1 MVIGLG
7 PIGGNIGAHLAQL
20 GQEVYG
26 YDFNTERVREWS
38 EETASPAGS
47 DLATLDWPSVDSV
60 HVAVRLADQVS
71 SVFTAL
77 QDHTARPLT
86 VFVHTTLAP
95 ADARKIMSSARGNWR
110 VFEAPVS
117 GGPQGA
123 RQGSMTIF
131 LAGPATVPAED
142 RLLADISG
150 RVFRM
155 ESYGQPALVKLLN
168 NALATYNL
176 AATARM
182 LNLSAEHGVP
192 AKDLFEV
199 IGVSTGQSW
208 MSDNLV
214 DVQYDLLLKD
224 VGLLRGELGS
234 LPAANL
240 DDDVEQAILQARAL
254 LGADESVSA
263 CADEMMDDERRVAGA
278 RGPVPL
284 AVVRSALPPGE

>member
-1 MVIGLG
+1 MHLVIGLG

-47 DLATLDWPSVDSV
+47 DLAALDWPSVDSV

-71 SVFTAL
+71 SVFEAL
-77 QDHTARPLT
+77 RNHTARPLT

-95 ADARKIMSSARGNWR
+95 GDARKIMSSAPDNWR

-123 RQGSMTIF
+123 RHGSMTIF
-131 LAGPATVPAED
+131 LAGPDATPAED
-142 RLLADISG
+142 RLLTDISG

-176 AATARM
+176 ASTARM
-182 LNLSAEHGVP
+182 LTLAEQLGMP
-192 AKDLFEV
+192 AKGLFDV

-224 VGLLRGELGS
+224 VGLLRGEIGS
-234 LPAANL
+234 LPAGGL

-254 LGADESVSA
+254 LDT
-263 CADEMMDDERRVAGA
+263 
-278 RGPVPL
+278 
-284 AVVRSALPPGE
+284 

>member
-1 MVIGLG
+1 MQLVIGLG
-7 PIGGNIGAHLAQL
+7 PIGGNIGAHLAGL

-26 YDFNTERVREWS
+26 YDFNLDRVREWS
-38 EETASPAGS
+38 EENKSQAGNDMSAVNWPAV
-47 DLATLDWPSVDSV
+47 TSV
-60 HVAVRLADQVS
+60 HIAVRLADQVL
-71 SVFTAL
+71 SVFDAL
-77 QDHTARPLT
+77 KEHTQQPLT

-95 ADARKIMSSARGNWR
+95 QDARRIFSSAPGNWR
-110 VFEAPVS
+110 AFEAPVS

-131 LAGPATVPAED
+131 LAGPAPTDAED
-142 RLLADISG
+142 KLLADISG

-182 LNLSAEHGVP
+182 LNLAAEHGVP

-199 IGVSTGQSW
+199 IGVSTGHSW
-208 MSDNLV
+208 MSDNLI

-224 VGLLRGELGS
+224 VGLLRGELGT
-234 LPAANL
+234 LPTGDLN
-240 DDDVEQAILQARAL
+240 DDVEQSILQARAL
-254 LGADESVSA
+254 LGSESPQ
-263 CADEMMDDERRVAGA
+263 E
-278 RGPVPL
+278 
-284 AVVRSALPPGE
+284 

>member
-1 MVIGLG
+1 MHLVIGLG

-26 YDFNTERVREWS
+26 YDFNAERVREWS
-38 EETASPAGS
+38 DETQSPAGS
-47 DLATLDWPSVDSV
+47 DLAALDWPSIDSV
-60 HVAVRLADQVS
+60 HVAVRLAEQVS
-71 SVFTAL
+71 SVFAAL

-95 ADARKIMSSARGNWR
+95 EDARKIMSSAPDNWR

-131 LAGPATVPAED
+131 LAGPDATPAED

-150 RVFRM
+150 RVFSM

-182 LNLSAEHGVP
+182 LTLAEHLGTP
-192 AKDLFEV
+192 AKGLFDV
-199 IGVSTGQSW
+199 IAVSTGQSW

-224 VGLLRGELGS
+224 VGLLRGEIGA
-234 LPAANL
+234 LPAGGL

-254 LGADESVSA
+254 LSID
-263 CADEMMDDERRVAGA
+263 
-278 RGPVPL
+278 
-284 AVVRSALPPGE
+284 